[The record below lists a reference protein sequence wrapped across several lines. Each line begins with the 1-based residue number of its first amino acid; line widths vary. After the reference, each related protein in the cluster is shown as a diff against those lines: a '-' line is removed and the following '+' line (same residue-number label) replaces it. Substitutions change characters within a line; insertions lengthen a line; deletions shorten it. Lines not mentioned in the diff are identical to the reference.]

1 MGVAMLNTDG
11 VYVREKRTLELPTI
25 VSRIRGSQSS
35 PADLDNKNRSVYSEA
50 EARFIMWH
58 VFRTIQERSSCSFQ

>member
-25 VSRIRGSQSS
+25 VSRIRGSQGS
-35 PADLDNKNRSVYSEA
+35 PADLDNKNGSVYSEA

-58 VFRTIQERSSCSFQ
+58 VFRTIQERLSCSFQ

>member
-25 VSRIRGSQSS
+25 VSRIRGSQST
-35 PADLDNKNRSVYSEA
+35 PADLDNKNGSVYSEA

-58 VFRTIQERSSCSFQ
+58 VFRTIQERLPCSFQ